1 MNQSGST
8 QRSRHAVEV
17 VPDAASVA
25 TRGAEWLIEQIA
37 HAVLRRGR
45 AAVAL
50 SGGSTPRALYAHL
63 AEHPWRDRVEWAKL
77 HLFFGDERFVPH
89 DDPAS
94 NARMADETL
103 ISHVPIRPGNVHRIP
118 CIGAPRADAPVTAA
132 ATRSAEQAAADYQ
145 QTLSA
150 FYGSVALD
158 AARPLFDVVLLGL
171 GEDGHTASLFPGA
184 SALEEREAWS
194 VAVATQ
200 NAIAPLRVTLTYP
213 VLESTHAVAFLVSG
227 AAKRAIAA
235 RVLAGDESLPAARVR
250 PQGGTLWI
258 MDEDAGG

>member
-1 MNQSGST
+1 MNEST

-63 AEHPWRDRVEWAKL
+63 AEHPWRDRIEWAKL

-89 DDPAS
+89 DDAES

-103 ISHVPIRPGNVHRIP
+103 IAHVPIPPGNVHCIP
-118 CIGAPRADAPVTAA
+118 CNGAPRADTPVTAA

-150 FYGSVALD
+150 FYGSAALD

-171 GEDGHTASLFPGA
+171 GGDGHTASLFPGTPALKERKAWAVPVETKNTA
-184 SALEEREAWS
+184 S
-194 VAVATQ
+194 
-200 NAIAPLRVTLTYP
+200 PLRITLTYP
-213 VLESTHAVAFLVSG
+213 TLESTHAVAFLVSG
-227 AAKRAIAA
+227 AAKRDVAR
-235 RVLAGDESLPAARVR
+235 RVLDGDASLPAARVH
-250 PQGGTLWI
+250 PLGGMLWI
-258 MDEDAGG
+258 MDQEAAG